1 MKLENLGDA
10 AVSSAVFAGIG
21 LAVFAIAF
29 WIMTKIAPFSVK
41 KEIEEDQ
48 NVALAVIMAG
58 VLIGISL
65 IIASAIHSRPDS
77 RERVVPQ
84 RVRRRDLRPRVR
96 AARRYVGQLLA
107 RRLGHA

>member
-1 MKLENLGDA
+1 MKLGNMGDA
-10 AVSSAVFAGIG
+10 VVSSAVFAGIG
-21 LAVFAIAF
+21 LVVFAIAF

-65 IIASAIHSRPDS
+65 IIAAAISGT
-77 RERVVPQ
+77 
-84 RVRRRDLRPRVR
+84 
-96 AARRYVGQLLA
+96 A
-107 RRLGHA
+107 